1 VRGWGSLYR
10 TSVALG
16 VRDLVRHGYRREALR
31 CVLIPLDPSRYLELP
46 WALEAL
52 GAKPGERVLDLA
64 SPKLLAVQLAKE
76 GARVTCVDQ
85 LEREIETW
93 RALAGDLG
101 VDFLVGDGRA
111 LPFEDASFDHAT
123 SISVLEHIEDRGDV
137 EALGELARVVRL
149 GGRVLVT
156 LPYATRSRVESKGK
170 LVYGNDPEQAPGH
183 HFFQRWYDDAHVDE
197 LVAAVPALEL
207 VSREVVRMQ
216 PNWNAAYTRTF
227 PWLLP
232 LGPVYGVI
240 ARERRGPGGDVV
252 RLVFVKR

>member
-52 GAKPGERVLDLA
+52 GARPGERVLDLA
-64 SPKLLAVQLAKE
+64 SPKLLAVEFVRRGL
-76 GARVTCVDQ
+76 RVTSVDQ

-93 RALAGDLG
+93 RALAEDSG
-101 VDFLVGDGRA
+101 VDFRVGDGRA
-111 LPFEDASFDHAT
+111 LPFADASFDHAT

-137 EALGELARVVRL
+137 EALGELARVVRS

-156 LPYATRSRVESKGK
+156 LPYAATYREDWRE
-170 LVYGNDPEQAPGH
+170 APMYAAH
-183 HFFQRWYDDAHVDE
+183 EPVADRYFFQRWYDDAHADE
-197 LVAAVPALEL
+197 LVAAVPALEP

-232 LGPVYGVI
+232 LGPVYGLI

>member
-46 WALEAL
+46 WALELLDAR
-52 GAKPGERVLDLA
+52 PGERVLDLA
-64 SPKLLAVQLAKE
+64 SPKLLAVQLARR
-76 GARVTCVDQ
+76 GMLVTSVDQ
-85 LEREIETW
+85 LECEIETW
-93 RALAGDLG
+93 RALAGDAG
-101 VDFLVGDGRA
+101 VDFRVGDGRA
-111 LPFEDASFDHAT
+111 LPFADASFDHAT
-123 SISVLEHIEDRGDV
+123 SISVLEHIEGDGA
-137 EALGELARVVRL
+137 EAALRELARVVKP
-149 GGRVLVT
+149 GGRILVT
-156 LPYATRSRVESKGK
+156 LPYSERYREDWRDAP
-170 LVYGNDPEQAPGH
+170 VYAAHEPVDGRY
-183 HFFQRWYDDAHVDE
+183 FFQRWYDDTQVDE
-197 LVAAVPALEL
+197 LVAAVPALKL

-232 LGPVYGVI
+232 LGPVYGLI